1 MKYLI
6 IYKNYDNSYSL
17 SCEDKKMKY
26 YGYSLKD
33 AIKHFRKEYNLKY
46 KRLTILL

>member
-6 IYKNYDNSYSL
+6 VYKNHDNSYSL
-17 SCEDKKMKY
+17 SCEQNKMKY
-26 YGYSLKD
+26 YGYTLKN

-46 KRLTILL
+46 KRLNILY